1 MVGLRAFRALRGQRN
16 RDDWLELVTDYVPA
30 LIMLVDKD
38 LRYLFVNKAYAD
50 FYGYAP
56 ADIIG
61 EKIQNIVSENEFYD
75 IKDKL
80 QSAMSGMD
88 VVAEQSVYSAK
99 AERHFYST
107 RFTPWLND
115 ESGVEGVLAVT
126 TDITSVKISEE
137 NLKGQLAYNEYVF
150 KRNPALIV
158 GFDLKGNILSVNPKV
173 CQISGYS
180 EKELLGKN
188 WWSIFF
194 PGEEERNY
202 EKLVKTFREQW
213 EVNDYEMPMVTKTG
227 DTRIISWTS
236 LNRYDENVEVKEII
250 GFGID
255 VTERNAFQQQI
266 LLAKEEA
273 EEANRTKSDFLANM
287 SHEIRTP
294 MNGIIGTTQLLRE
307 TNLDDKQKK
316 YLQIIQGS
324 GRTLLAIINEILDYS
339 KIEAGKFEIYQEP
352 FVLRHCVEETIG
364 LMQPLAQEKGLKI
377 LLEYANDIP
386 RGVVG
391 DAVRVRQILTNL
403 IGNAI
408 KFTHEGSIAVRVTL
422 DGRSHGLVMFE
433 VIDTGVGI
441 PENKQDNVFKPFSQI
456 IQKKKDARSP
466 GTGLGLAISKYLAEN
481 MGGEIGLMSEEG
493 RGSNFWFTIHFEEV
507 MPDELI
513 SLESHNEED
522 VVRHNFNASVLV
534 VEDVITNQFVITDM
548 LENLG
553 CSVDIAA
560 NGQEAINAREKKSY
574 DMILMDCQMPV
585 MDGFEATRALRAKEV
600 NDPIVALTANAL
612 KGDREKCLE
621 AGMNDFI
628 SKPVDQQEI
637 VRVLNTWL
645 NREENNSD

>member
-16 RDDWLELVTDYVPA
+16 RDDWLELVTDFVPA
-30 LIMLVDKD
+30 SIMLLDRD
-38 LRYLFVNKAYAD
+38 LRYLFVNKGYAD
-50 FYGYAP
+50 FYGHTP
-56 ADIIG
+56 SEMIG
-61 EKIQNIVSENEFYD
+61 EKIQDVIGKDSFFDIQDKIVS
-75 IKDKL
+75 
-80 QSAMSGMD
+80 AMNGMD
-88 VVAEQSVYSAK
+88 VVAEQCVYNAN
-99 AERHFYST
+99 AERHFFST
-107 RFTPWLND
+107 RFTPWLSND
-115 ESGVEGVLAVT
+115 EEVEGVLAIT
-126 TDITSVKISEE
+126 TDITNIKISEE

-173 CQISGYS
+173 CQVSGFT

-194 PGEEERNY
+194 PGAEEENY
-202 EKLVKTFREQW
+202 ERLIKTFREQW
-213 EVNDYEMPMVTKTG
+213 EVNDYEMPMMTKAG

-255 VTERNAFQQQI
+255 VTERNAYQQQI

-307 TNLDDKQKK
+307 TDLDDRQKK

-352 FVLRHCVEETIG
+352 FVLRHCVEETVG
-364 LMQPLAQEKGLKI
+364 LMQPLAQEKGLKV
-377 LLEYANDIP
+377 LLEYGNDIP

-391 DAVRVRQILTNL
+391 DAVRVRQIITNL
-403 IGNAI
+403 LGNAI
-408 KFTHEGSIAVRVTL
+408 KFTHEGKITVRVTL
-422 DGRSHGLVMFE
+422 DGRVSDLVMFE
-433 VIDTGVGI
+433 IIDTGVGI

-493 RGSNFWFTIHFEEV
+493 RGSNFWFTIQFGEV
-507 MPDELI
+507 MPEELA
-513 SLESHNEED
+513 SLEGRVEEE
-522 VVRHNFNASVLV
+522 VVHHSFNATVLV
-534 VEDVITNQFVITDM
+534 VEDVITNQFVITNM

-560 NGQEAINAREKKSY
+560 NGQEALNALEKKTY
-574 DMILMDCQMPV
+574 DLIFMDCQMPV
-585 MDGFEATRALRAKEV
+585 MDGFEATRALRDQGMTGV
-600 NDPIVALTANAL
+600 IVALTANAL
-612 KGDREKCLE
+612 KGDKEKCLE

-628 SKPVDQQEI
+628 SKPVDQQEV

-645 NREENNSD
+645 NMEENTE